1 MLLQWFCLGL
11 RDICLTFY
19 AIFLF
24 FFFPFF
30 LALGFGFSGFGLG
43 GQGSSQTN
51 KTNPF
56 GVSQGFSSPAA
67 SR

>member
-1 MLLQWFCLGL
+1 MLLQWFGLGL

-43 GQGSSQTN
+43 GQGS
-51 KTNPF
+51 
-56 GVSQGFSSPAA
+56 
-67 SR
+67 